1 MAMKLNGTIVGY
13 DPGGN
18 SKHGVAFFSYDDGRL
33 INSKLMTL
41 KTADQV
47 IDEALAYSD
56 LIAIGI
62 DTLTC
67 WSTGI
72 SGWRPADRLL
82 KKRYSQITNSI
93 SAANSLYGAMGL
105 NGMAVLIALR
115 TEKPSLII
123 SETHP
128 KVLHLELLGSKYNY
142 LAHKSTMDEY
152 LSKIFS
158 TNITTVNDHEWD
170 AALSVYVVSQ
180 GISGSWSENLHNLP
194 CLDGERLIHPC
205 GDTYYWWPN

>member
-1 MAMKLNGTIVGY
+1 MKLNGTIVGY
-13 DPGGN
+13 DPGGDF
-18 SKHGVAFFSYDDGRL
+18 KHGVAFFSYDDGQL
-33 INSKLMTL
+33 AGSKMLTL
-41 KTADQV
+41 ETADQV
-47 IDEALAYSD
+47 IDEALAHSD

-67 WSTGI
+67 WSTGA

-82 KKRYSQITNSI
+82 KKRYGEITNSI

-115 TEKPSLII
+115 AEKPNLIV

-142 LAHKSTMDEY
+142 SVQKSRMNEY
-152 LSKIFS
+152 LSEIFS
-158 TNITTVNDHEWD
+158 TNIATKNDHEWD
-170 AALSVYVVSQ
+170 AALSVYAVVQ
-180 GISGSWSENLHNLP
+180 GISGYWSKDLHSLP

-205 GDTYYWWPN
+205 GNTFYWWPN